1 MMYHE
6 ITTIEYRAIALFV
19 LIMLSAWLINKWG
32 K

>member
-6 ITTIEYRAIALFV
+6 ITTIEYRAVALFII
-19 LIMLSAWLINKWG
+19 IMIVAWLINKWG